1 MFSENAETKLLA
13 GRPVTVHRYD
23 AVVIGTGCAGF
34 NAADSLHDLGVTKLC
49 IVTEGR
55 YMGTSRNTGSDK
67 QTYYKRSLSGEGGD
81 SVRAMARDLAAGG
94 GVEGGTAL
102 AEAAGSV
109 RGFLKLVQLG
119 VPFPTNEYGEYA
131 GYKTDHDPR
140 TRATSCGPLTSKL
153 MTEALERSVEKK
165 QIPVLDGLTVF
176 SILKDGDR
184 AGGVL
189 CCGRLGE
196 MHLILAR
203 AVILATGGPAAL
215 YENSVYPESQTGMTG
230 MALEAG
236 AAGANLSE
244 WQYGLAST
252 KFRWNVSGSYQQA
265 LPRYISVSPDGTVR
279 EFLPEYFPD
288 AVRALDMVFLK
299 GYQWPFDAAKV
310 NGSSLIDLLVH
321 HEIFHLGNRVFMDF
335 TTEPSGLEDGV
346 EGLSEETR
354 TYLANCGALQAL
366 PIERLR
372 AINPGAIALYRSH
385 GIDITKEPLEVSVCA
400 QHMNGGLRVD
410 ENWRTTVPGLWCAGE
425 AAGTFG
431 VTRPGGSALNSTQVG
446 SFRAARDAA
455 KTLRLPGEVRE
466 EAVVSCAEKA
476 LEKILR
482 LEADGEDPA
491 PVYAAV
497 RRNMSL
503 CAAHIRDPKAIAEL
517 RDFCED
523 ILKCFEET
531 FHGKGPG
538 LRDALKTRDM
548 LVTACAVLSAMNTAM
563 GRCGSRGGA
572 LMHDDTGLL
581 PDFAPDGYRYR
592 PETPDTRREILLT
605 QKLSDGFLS
614 AFIPVSPIPDAD
626 TWFETVWRTFRE
638 NGSF

>member
-1 MFSENAETKLLA
+1 MFSENSELRMLA
-13 GRPVTVHRYD
+13 GKAVALHRYD

-34 NAADSLHDLGVTKLC
+34 NAADSLFDLGVENLC

-67 QTYYKRSLSGEGGD
+67 QTYYKLSLSGEEGD
-81 SVRAMARDLAAGG
+81 SVRAMAQDLAAGG

-153 MTEALERSVEKK
+153 MTEALEHSVEKK
-165 QIPVLDGLTVF
+165 GIPVLDGLTAF
-176 SILKDGDR
+176 SLLKDGDR
-184 AGGVL
+184 TAGL
-189 CCGRLGE
+189 LACDRLGE
-196 MHLILAR
+196 IHIFLAR

-288 AVRALDMVFLK
+288 TQRALDMVFLK

-335 TTEPSGLEDGV
+335 TTEPSGLENGFD
-346 EGLSEETR
+346 GLSEETR
-354 TYLANCGALQAL
+354 SYLTNCGALLKL
-366 PIERLR
+366 PIQRLK
-372 AINPGAIALYRSH
+372 AINPGAIELYRSH

-410 ENWRTTVPGLWCAGE
+410 ENWRTTLPGLWCAGE

-455 KTLRLPGEVRE
+455 KSLRTPGKLRE
-466 EAVVSCAEKA
+466 DAVLAYAEKA

-482 LEADGEDPA
+482 LEEGGEDPA
-491 PVYAAV
+491 PVYHAV

-503 CAAHIRDPKAIAEL
+503 CAAHIRDPKAITEL

-523 ILKCFEET
+523 ILAHFEET
-531 FHGKGPG
+531 FCGKGAA
-538 LRDALKTRDM
+538 LRDALKTKDM
-548 LVTACAVLSAMNTAM
+548 LITACAVLSAMNTAM
-563 GRCGSRGGA
+563 NRCGSRGGA
-572 LMHDDTGLL
+572 LMHDDGGLL

-592 PETPDTRREILLT
+592 PETPDTRREVLLT
-605 QKLSDGFLS
+605 QKSPEGFLS
-614 AFIPVSPIPDAD
+614 VFAAVSPIPDAD

-638 NGSF
+638 NGSI

>member
-1 MFSENAETKLLA
+1 MFSKNTEVKMLN
-13 GRPVTVHRYD
+13 GRSVTIHRYD

-34 NAADSLHDLGVTKLC
+34 NAADSLYDLGVTDLC

-67 QTYYKRSLSGEGGD
+67 QTYYKLSLSGEDGD

-165 QIPVLDGLTVF
+165 KIPVLDGLTVF
-176 SILKDGDR
+176 SILRDGDR
-184 AGGVL
+184 AAGVL
-189 CCGRLGE
+189 ACDRLGVF
-196 MHLILAR
+196 HAVLAP
-203 AVILATGGPAAL
+203 AVILATGGPACL
-215 YENSVYPESQTGMTG
+215 YENSVYPESQSGMTG

-236 AAGANLSE
+236 AEGANLSE

-252 KFRWNVSGSYQQA
+252 GFRWNVSGSYQQA
-265 LPRYISVSPDGTVR
+265 LPRYIAVSPDGTVR

-288 AVRALDMVFLK
+288 PRRALDMVFLK

-310 NGSSLIDLLVH
+310 NGSSLIDLIVH

-335 TTEPSGLEDGV
+335 TTDPAGLEDGFD
-346 EGLSEETR
+346 GLSRETSD
-354 TYLANCGALQAL
+354 YLKNCGALQKL
-366 PIERLR
+366 PIERLK
-372 AINPGAIALYRSH
+372 AINPGAIELYRAH
-385 GIDITKEPLEVSVCA
+385 DIDITKEPLEVSVCA

-455 KTLRLPGEVRE
+455 KALKASPEIS
-466 EAVVSCAEKA
+466 EANVLSCAEQI
-476 LEKILR
+476 LDRVLR
-482 LEADGEDPA
+482 LENGGEGPSCIYDR
-491 PVYAAV
+491 V
-497 RRNMSL
+497 RREMSL
-503 CAAHIRDPKAIAEL
+503 CAAHIRDPKAMNEL
-517 RDFCED
+517 KAFCED
-523 ILKCFEET
+523 SLSGFEQK
-531 FHGKGPG
+531 FHGEGPT
-538 LRDALKTRDM
+538 LRKALKTRDM
-548 LVTACAVLSAMNTAM
+548 LICACAVLEAMDTAMN
-563 GRCGSRGGA
+563 RCGSRGGA
-572 LMHDDTGLL
+572 LMHDDDGDL
-581 PDFAPDGYRYR
+581 PAFAPEGYRYR
-592 PETPDTRREILLT
+592 PETPDTRRELLVT
-605 QKLSDGFLS
+605 RKTESGFAS

-626 TWFETVWRTFRE
+626 TWFETVWRVFRE
-638 NGSF
+638 NGGI